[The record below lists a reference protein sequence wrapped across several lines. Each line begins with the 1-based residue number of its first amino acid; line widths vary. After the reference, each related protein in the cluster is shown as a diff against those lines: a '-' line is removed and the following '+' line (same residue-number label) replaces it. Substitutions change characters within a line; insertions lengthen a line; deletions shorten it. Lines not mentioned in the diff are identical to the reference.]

1 MTPPE
6 EWRSAG
12 RSTAS
17 SEDET
22 LELFYEGTET
32 NGIESPDNIIV
43 APWGDLS
50 LSKMKQ

>member
-1 MTPPE
+1 MEKLGQIYRYRP
-6 EWRSAG
+6 
-12 RSTAS
+12 
-17 SEDET
+17 EDET